1 MDPAPVG
8 AAPEPAAPM
17 GGRGAAAAAHVA
29 LPRWRP
35 VRTELPGRLRGWGRR
50 AAAEGGGRGPAELA
64 SPPLP
69 SPPSR
74 GSFPRGRRASPCCG
88 VRAAETPQRGNN
100 VSRGKNAAEAGG
112 LRRGGRGASPGRAR
126 GPAPEPCGM
135 RVCPQPG
142 PPSCVGSRQ
151 HAPQPC
157 KGQRGA
163 PVIALRLPRPGAA
176 RARQGGRGALLRCT
190 RLSVLTP
197 RGGTKRP
204 GRGGPSQYEAVG
216 PLLRGGRRFG
226 EIPGREAC
234 LGLAMGVCPAACSCF
249 SPRPRERGAKRF
261 EALLISPSPVAL
273 LSVFFL
279 LKGLKPSSFASAGCR
294 HL

>member
-163 PVIALRLPRPGAA
+163 P
-176 RARQGGRGALLRCT
+176 
-190 RLSVLTP
+190 LSP
-197 RGGTKRP
+197 CASPDPEPP
-204 GRGGPSQYEAVG
+204 GRGRAGGERSCGAPGSPCSLRAAAPRGRAGAGPPSTRPWGRSSAT
-216 PLLRGGRRFG
+216 GGGSARYLG
-226 EIPGREAC
+226 ER
-234 LGLAMGVCPAACSCF
+234 PA
-249 SPRPRERGAKRF
+249 
-261 EALLISPSPVAL
+261 
-273 LSVFFL
+273 
-279 LKGLKPSSFASAGCR
+279 
-294 HL
+294 